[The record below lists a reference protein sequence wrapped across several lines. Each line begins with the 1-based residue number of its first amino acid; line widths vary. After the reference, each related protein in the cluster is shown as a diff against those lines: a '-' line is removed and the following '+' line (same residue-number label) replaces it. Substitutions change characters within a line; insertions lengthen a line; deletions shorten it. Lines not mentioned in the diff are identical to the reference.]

1 MQQVQST
8 ETVQQRPHPNL
19 TAMDISPP
27 ATPPPPGTVPVHNTA
42 DPTHTATVRFHPNG
56 NPMVTIRQIPKP
68 SAVRQLTFKR
78 TAEEGQEEISPIP
91 KSVRGV
97 HETCAVPR

>member
-19 TAMDISPP
+19 PAMDISPP

-42 DPTHTATVRFHPNG
+42 DPTHTATVRFHPNVSLCRPG
-56 NPMVTIRQIPKP
+56 MQREAKKKYTQ
-68 SAVRQLTFKR
+68 
-78 TAEEGQEEISPIP
+78 
-91 KSVRGV
+91 
-97 HETCAVPR
+97 PR